1 MLPPPLLPRAQEAV
15 WRIPCRAGRLC
26 TSDLPDGQDPERR
39 RHGYR
44 WHPNPHQLRTVGPW
58 GEIAVGR
65 ESTARA
71 ARAELVAQHLHGQA
85 SALGMLT
92 ELLTSMAGR
101 WSAVEL
107 RRLQLTPRAR
117 GWSTTDPPGPVLAD
131 KVNDSRANREYV
143 RQRGISAAI
152 PIKVDQAANRRKKG
166 SKGDRPRTFD
176 THLPAA
182 PRWSAAATGSNAP
195 WCGHAVRQ
203 TRRALPG
210 HTPHRRNQRMAMTRP
225 LEHGLGIE
233 R

>member
-1 MLPPPLLPRAQEAV
+1 
-15 WRIPCRAGRLC
+15 
-26 TSDLPDGQDPERR
+26 
-39 RHGYR
+39 
-44 WHPNPHQLRTVGPW
+44 
-58 GEIAVGR
+58 
-65 ESTARA
+65 
-71 ARAELVAQHLHGQA
+71 
-85 SALGMLT
+85 MLT

-182 PRWSAAATGSNAP
+182 PRGGVLHQPDQTPRGAATRYDKL
-195 WCGHAVRQ
+195 AVRYLA
-203 TRRALPG
+203 TLHIVAINEWL
-210 HTPHRRNQRMAMTRP
+210 
-225 LEHGLGIE
+225 
-233 R
+233 